1 MAKLLMSLASLV
13 LFSAVA
19 VGADTEDQLKAIIV
33 VINEPGTINVE
44 ISIGSDDGVKVD
56 DLFDVYRNN
65 ERLGR
70 LKIEKVSAD
79 RAVAKITKLNDSK
92 ILRRGDNVQRKS
104 R

>member
-13 LFSAVA
+13 LFSTIAI
-19 VGADTEDQLKAIIV
+19 GADAEDQLKAVIV

-44 ISIGSDDGVKVD
+44 ISIGTDDGVKVD
-56 DLFDVYRNN
+56 DLFDVYRND
-65 ERLGR
+65 EQLGR
-70 LKIEKVSAD
+70 LKIVQVSAD

-92 ILRRGDNVQRKS
+92 ILRRGDNVLSNS